1 MLKQSAFF
9 DKLKRKNLTVQQYYI
24 LFKLYG
30 NPSLSEL
37 SKQTIREQYK
47 GVAEYINQD
56 CTLNDKGVKLIEG
69 MESIF
74 KPIKQL
80 KTLEL
85 LGPNHKEKVE
95 EFLEIFPTGKLPN
108 GKYARTNKKTIEENF
123 KWFFQEYQ
131 YDWDLILQATQKYVD
146 EYRKDNYKFMR
157 TAMYFIKKL
166 IDGTVQ
172 SELATYCEAILNG
185 DEEEK
190 IVFKKKVV

>member
-9 DKLKRKNLTVQQYYI
+9 NKLKGKNITVQDYHI
-24 LFKLYG
+24 LYKLYHKPQL
-30 NPSLSEL
+30 N
-37 SKQTIREQYK
+37 SKAYEIFKEK
-47 GVAEYINQD
+47 NKNILEYINTD
-56 CTLNDKGVKLIEG
+56 CRLNDKGLKLIEG

-85 LGPNHKEKVE
+85 LGPNYKEMIDKFIE
-95 EFLEIFPTGKLPN
+95 LFPKGKLPN

-131 YDWDLILQATQKYVD
+131 YDWDLVIQATEKYVN
-146 EYRKDNYKFMR
+146 EYRMDNYMFMR

-172 SELATYCEAILNG
+172 SELATYCEAIISG
-185 DEEEK
+185 DDNEK
-190 IVFKKKVV
+190 IIFKKKVV

>member
-9 DKLKRKNLTVQQYYI
+9 DKLKKKKLPVQSYYV
-24 LFKLYG
+24 LYKLYSE
-30 NPSLSEL
+30 PEL
-37 SKQTIREQYK
+37 SAMGKQIIKEKYQSI
-47 GVAEYINQD
+47 AEYINKD
-56 CTLNDKGVKLIEG
+56 CTLNDKGIKLIEG

-85 LGPNHKEKVE
+85 LGPDHKERIE
-95 EFLEIFPTGKLPN
+95 EFLDIFPTGKLPN

-123 KWFFQEYQ
+123 RWFFQEYQ
-131 YDWDLILQATQKYVD
+131 YDWDLIIQATQKYVD
-146 EYRKDNYKFMR
+146 EYRMDNYKFMR

-172 SELATYCEAILNG
+172 SELATYCEAIING
-185 DEEEK
+185 DDDEK
-190 IVFKKKVV
+190 VIFKKKVV

>member
-24 LFKLYG
+24 LFKLY
-30 NPSLSEL
+30 NKPNLSEL
-37 SKQTIREQYK
+37 GKQTIREKYK
-47 GVAEYINQD
+47 DIAEYINQD
-56 CTLNDKGVKLIEG
+56 CMLNDKGIKLIEG

-85 LGPNHKEKVE
+85 LGPDYKERIE
-95 EFLEIFPTGKLPN
+95 EFLDIFPTGKLPN

-131 YDWDLILQATQKYVD
+131 YDWDLVIKATQKYVD
-146 EYRKDNYKFMR
+146 EYRMDNYKFMR

-190 IVFKKKVV
+190 VVFKKKVV

>member
-9 DKLKRKNLTVQQYYI
+9 DKLKAKNLSVQQYY
-24 LFKLYG
+24 LLYKLYSK
-30 NPSLSEL
+30 PKLST
-37 SKQTIREQYK
+37 QTRNTIIETYK
-47 GVAEYINQD
+47 GINNYINTD
-56 CTLNDKGVKLIEG
+56 CTLNDKGIKLVES

-85 LGPNHKEKVE
+85 LGPNHKEKIE
-95 EFLEIFPTGKLPN
+95 EYLDIFPTGKLPN

-131 YDWDLILQATQKYVD
+131 YDWDLILQATEKYVE
-146 EYRKDNYKFMR
+146 EYRMDNYKFMR

-166 IDGTVQ
+166 VDGTVQ

-185 DEEEK
+185 NDDEK
-190 IVFKKKVV
+190 VIFKTKVV

>member
-9 DKLKRKNLTVQQYYI
+9 DKLKAKDLSVQQYY
-24 LFKLYG
+24 LLYKLYSK
-30 NPSLSEL
+30 PKLST
-37 SKQTIREQYK
+37 QTRNTIIETYK
-47 GVAEYINQD
+47 GINNYINTD
-56 CTLNDKGVKLIEG
+56 CTLNDKGIKLVES

-85 LGPNHKEKVE
+85 LGPNHKEKIE
-95 EFLEIFPTGKLPN
+95 EYLDIFPTGKLPN

-131 YDWDLILQATQKYVD
+131 YDWDLILQATEKYVE
-146 EYRKDNYKFMR
+146 EYRMDNYKFMR

-166 IDGTVQ
+166 VDGTVQ

-185 DEEEK
+185 DDNQK
-190 IVFKKKVV
+190 VIFKTKVV

>member
-24 LFKLYG
+24 LFKLYSKP
-30 NPSLSEL
+30 NLSEL
-37 SKQTIREQYK
+37 GKQTIKEQYK
-47 GVAEYINQD
+47 GIAEYINED
-56 CTLNDKGVKLIEG
+56 CTLSDKGIKLIEG

-85 LGPNHKEKVE
+85 LGPDHKVRIE

-131 YDWDLILQATQKYVD
+131 YDWDLVIEATQKYVD
-146 EYRKDNYKFMR
+146 EYRMDNYKFMR

-190 IVFKKKVV
+190 VVFKKKVV

>member
-9 DKLKRKNLTVQQYYI
+9 DKLKAKNLTVQSYY
-24 LFKLYG
+24 LLYKLYD
-30 NPSLSEL
+30 NPEL
-37 SKQTIREQYK
+37 SAQGKQIIKERYK
-47 GVAEYINQD
+47 SLAEYITPACVIN
-56 CTLNDKGVKLIEG
+56 NKGIKLVES

-85 LGPNHKEKVE
+85 LGPNHKEKIE
-95 EFLEIFPTGKLPN
+95 EYLDIFPTGKLPN

-131 YDWDLILQATQKYVD
+131 YDWDLILQATEKYVE
-146 EYRKDNYKFMR
+146 EYRMDNYKFMR

-166 IDGTVQ
+166 VDGTVQ

-185 DEEEK
+185 NDDEK
-190 IVFKKKVV
+190 VIFKTKVV